1 MIHMDTLKIGEHA
14 ETNKQMLLL
23 LMMMI
28 MMVMMVMA
36 MMMTMADLKSAVSV
50 PLLIPLPFLC

>member
-23 LMMMI
+23 LMMI